1 MTLNPVIIFGAKG
14 LGPVALDL
22 FRSNDIVVYGFLDDD
37 ATLHGTEVG
46 DVTVLGAT
54 DDQSFLKLIG
64 AKCDAFIAVD
74 DIRIRK
80 NLTEL
85 LLEERKVQPITAVHA
100 SAYIAPSAELGYGTL
115 IGPGAIV
122 NSQAKLGQHVLVQ
135 AGAVIDTDATI
146 GDFSNIGAR
155 SLVGAGATL
164 EQEVFI
170 GGGAVIVPGI
180 TLGKQAR
187 VGAGSVVVEPVKAKT
202 TVFGNPAAKV

>member
-37 ATLHGTEVG
+37 ATLHGTEIGEVPI
-46 DVTVLGAT
+46 LGAT
-54 DDQSFLKLIG
+54 DDQRYLKLIG
-64 AKCDAFIAVD
+64 AKCDAFIAID

-80 NLTEL
+80 SLTDML
-85 LLEERKVQPITAVHA
+85 HEERKVQPITAIHA
-100 SAYIAPSAELGYGTL
+100 TAYVAPSAELGYGTL

-122 NSQAKLGQHVLVQ
+122 NSNAKLGAHVVLQ
-135 AGAVIDTDATI
+135 AGAIVDASAEVGEYSI
-146 GDFSNIGAR
+146 LGAR
-155 SLVGAGATL
+155 SLVGSSAIL
-164 EQEVFI
+164 ENEVFV
-170 GGGAVIVPGI
+170 GAGAVIVPSI